1 MSNIVKAGDFSG
13 LSKDYSNNRPD
24 YCSSV
29 LKASLGLLNK
39 KTKEVDFLDVGAGT
53 GIWTRMVSES
63 GVKSVAAIE
72 PNKDML
78 EQGKLDSNKNSI
90 EWYSGQAEETGL
102 PSNSFD
108 WVTMASSFHWTNF
121 EEATKEFHRLLRHE
135 GRFTALWNPRFIENN
150 SVLVEIESFLKQ
162 LKPDIRRVSSGNS
175 GITENLT
182 EMLWS
187 SPFFEDV
194 IYLEGRHIINMSP
207 SRYLGAWRSVNDLQT
222 QLGPSK
228 FSEFLNFVENKVEA
242 LEMIEATYV
251 TRAWSAKRKD

>member
-102 PSNSFD
+102 PS
-108 WVTMASSFHWTNF
+108 TP
-121 EEATKEFHRLLRHE
+121 K
-135 GRFTALWNPRFIENN
+135 
-150 SVLVEIESFLKQ
+150 LV
-162 LKPDIRRVSSGNS
+162 KPG
-175 GITENLT
+175 
-182 EMLWS
+182 
-187 SPFFEDV
+187 
-194 IYLEGRHIINMSP
+194 
-207 SRYLGAWRSVNDLQT
+207 
-222 QLGPSK
+222 
-228 FSEFLNFVENKVEA
+228 
-242 LEMIEATYV
+242 
-251 TRAWSAKRKD
+251 